1 MDTQFLL
8 VLIIGLLSANLLF
21 VGVYIVLVLKEV
33 RESIRKFNQILET
46 ANRLTR
52 SLATPV
58 ITAAGTVDAF
68 IQGLKAVQTLK
79 IRNSKSE
86 APRPSRSRRVG
97 RGA

>member
-8 VLIIGLLSANLLF
+8 VLIIGLLSVNLLF

-46 ANRLTR
+46 AHQLTH

-58 ITAAGTVDAF
+58 MTAAGTVNAF
-68 IQGLKAVQTLK
+68 MQGLKAVQTLK
-79 IRNSKSE
+79 TRRVNSKE
-86 APRPSRSRRVG
+86 
-97 RGA
+97 